1 MVKVTLDLDKCVACG
16 MCVQIAPE
24 IFENDMSTLKVKVIG
39 GEREGSN
46 WIAELSDE
54 SMRDGAERAAV
65 GCLMKAI
72 VVE

>member
-1 MVKVTLDLDKCVACG
+1 

-24 IFENDMSTLKVKVIG
+24 IFENDMSTLKVKIIG
-39 GEREGSN
+39 GEREGSM
-46 WIAELSDE
+46 WIAEVADAS
-54 SMRDGAERAAV
+54 GAERAAT